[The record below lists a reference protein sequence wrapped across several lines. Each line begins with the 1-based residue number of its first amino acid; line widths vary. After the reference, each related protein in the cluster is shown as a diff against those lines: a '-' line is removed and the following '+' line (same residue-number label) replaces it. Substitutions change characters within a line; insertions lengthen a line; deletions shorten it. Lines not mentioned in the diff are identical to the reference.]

1 MEYEIAIRTID
12 APSDT
17 DLESITHSKLL
28 SKVILLNSTYNSFQE
43 TRQKVKDT
51 SEIAMGSRFRGL
63 DFTVTAGDGGGG

>member
-12 APSDT
+12 TASDT
-17 DLESITHSKLL
+17 DLESVTHSKLF

-51 SEIAMGSRFRGL
+51 SEIAMGRLRGL
-63 DFTVTAGDGGGG
+63 DFTVTAGDGEGG